1 MASNRGPTA
10 TEAQAPRAP
19 ATALTAPRP
28 LKRARETTPTSP
40 DSAHSGDLSPSKI
53 ARLMGLHTPTLTGAA
68 ALEEERRRR
77 EEEHQRQ
84 QLASLETSD
93 NPNHR
98 ALEELMSG
106 MATELSRPHDAPAP
120 APPQAEVSEI
130 EAAAAA
136 AARALSSVTIPAGE
150 GAVGDLHD
158 VSPQSGTSAA
168 SLEDAHGQVV
178 DSPTAMDIDGRVG
191 DQRMYAPQ
199 PDAQMDDK
207 TANSLSYPGVLSPQG
222 AMSAP
227 GPSQRGMSMPMPTSQ
242 GSDLGPRSP
251 GSHKKHKC
259 PYCETEFTRHHN
271 LKSHLLTHS
280 QEKPFVC
287 QHCQMRFRRLHDLK
301 RHGKLHTGEKPHVC
315 PKCDRKFARGDALA
329 RHSKGAGGCAGRR
342 PSMGGFGDEDYEAS
356 GADDSAMSG
365 VLYDASAGGDMTE
378 EDRRRA
384 SLPSI
389 KAQHAPGQSG
399 VDGYSTHSNTYPPVG
414 QRPGGLYPPNVDRG
428 SSSNT
433 SPTAPNSHTPHT
445 SISSV
450 PLSAG
455 AASLYSQS
463 GMTESPKPLSP
474 GGAQTGQ
481 GILQRSPHETHQTAS
496 GLSLPA
502 HGMSPTAKQAW
513 LSQYPPADRDA
524 IKGNTVATT
533 QGTGRGRGRAASGTA
548 ATATPVT
555 AAVDGSLFGN
565 EQQPHWTWFQ
575 HFEERLKQA
584 QEQMAAQMAAEM
596 AKNNAEM
603 AKNNAQ
609 LLEKISMQEQH
620 IAALSAEVASLR
632 EQLQPQPPLPEEQ
645 HEHQQHQIQEHQ
657 QLETPTEVAGQE

>member
-10 TEAQAPRAP
+10 TEAQAPRTP
-19 ATALTAPRP
+19 ATALTAQRP

-40 DSAHSGDLSPSKI
+40 DSANSGDLSPSKL

-77 EEEHQRQ
+77 EEELQHQ
-84 QLASLETSD
+84 QLASLETSE

-98 ALEELMSG
+98 AIEDLMSG
-106 MATELSRPHDAPAP
+106 VANALSRSHDAPAP
-120 APPQAEVSEI
+120 APPPTGASEI
-130 EAAAAA
+130 ESAAAA
-136 AARALSSVTIPAGE
+136 AARALSSVTIPTGE
-150 GAVGDLHD
+150 DAVGGLHN
-158 VSPQSGTSAA
+158 VSPQSGTSGG
-168 SLEDAHGQVV
+168 SLEDADGQVV
-178 DSPTAMDIDGRVG
+178 HSPAAMDIDSRG

-222 AMSAP
+222 AMPAP
-227 GPSQRGMSMPMPTSQ
+227 GPPQRGMSMPMPSSQ
-242 GSDLGPRSP
+242 GSDMGPRSP
-251 GSHKKHKC
+251 GNNKKHKC

-342 PSMGGFGDEDYEAS
+342 PSMGGFGEEDYEAS

-365 VLYDASAGGDMTE
+365 VLYDANASGDMME
-378 EDRRRA
+378 DDRRR

-389 KAQHAPGQSG
+389 KAQHVPGQPG
-399 VDGYSTHSNTYPPVG
+399 VDGYNAHSNTYPPVG

-428 SSSNT
+428 STSSNT
-433 SPTAPNSHTPHT
+433 SPTVPNSHTPHT

-455 AASLYSQS
+455 GASMYSQS

-474 GGAQTGQ
+474 GGTQANQ
-481 GILQRSPHETHQTAS
+481 GLLQRSPHETHQAAS

-502 HGMSPTAKQAW
+502 HGMSPTTKQAW

-524 IKGNTVATT
+524 IKGNTAPAT
-533 QGTGRGRGRAASGTA
+533 QATGRGRGRAASGA
-548 ATATPVT
+548 A
-555 AAVDGSLFGN
+555 AAAQGAAPVDGSLFGT

-584 QEQMAAQMAAEM
+584 QEQMVAEVS
-596 AKNNAEM
+596 KT
-603 AKNNAQ
+603 NAQ
-609 LLEKISMQEQH
+609 LLEKISLQDQH

-632 EQLQPQPPLPEEQ
+632 QQLQGQEPPLPQQEPEPEQ
-645 HEHQQHQIQEHQ
+645 PQHQLQEHQ
-657 QLETPTEVAGQE
+657 QPEAPHEVAVQE